1 MANQPSFAE
10 TRKGKQEET
19 KQFMRCKKMT
29 DMTRR
34 NFLKSAGVMT
44 LAVAA
49 AGVLSGCNS
58 SKNPVMADVEVQY
71 WYESYLLGKKKQVD
85 DGSYKETVSV
95 VKGGKVKKE
104 QIEQTLRNIRINHSF
119 DLKNKGL
126 TEFDVDWT
134 AEKPVAKI
142 EMALA

>member
-1 MANQPSFAE
+1 
-10 TRKGKQEET
+10 
-19 KQFMRCKKMT
+19 MT
-29 DMTRR
+29 NMTRR

-49 AGVLSGCNS
+49 AGVLSGCDS

-104 QIEQTLRNIRINHSF
+104 QIEKTLKDILTNKGF
-119 DLKNKGL
+119 KLKNERL

-134 AEKPVAKI
+134 AGKPVAKI
-142 EMALA
+142 EMVTA

>member
-1 MANQPSFAE
+1 
-10 TRKGKQEET
+10 
-19 KQFMRCKKMT
+19 MT

-34 NFLKSAGVMT
+34 NFLKSAGVMA

-49 AGVLSGCNS
+49 AGILSGCNS

-71 WYESYLLGKKKQVD
+71 WYESTLFGQKQVD
-85 DGSYKETVSV
+85 NGSYTETVSV

-104 QIEQTLRNIRINHSF
+104 QIEQTLRNVRTNKGF
-119 DLKNKGL
+119 KLKNERL

>member
-1 MANQPSFAE
+1 
-10 TRKGKQEET
+10 
-19 KQFMRCKKMT
+19 MT

-34 NFLKSAGVMT
+34 NFLKSAGVMA

-71 WYESYLLGKKKQVD
+71 WYESTLFGQKQVD
-85 DGSYKETVSV
+85 NGSYTETVSV

-104 QIEQTLRNIRINHSF
+104 QIEKTLKDILTNKTF
-119 DLKNKGL
+119 KLKNESL

-134 AEKPVAKI
+134 AGKPVAKI
-142 EMALA
+142 EMVVA

>member
-1 MANQPSFAE
+1 
-10 TRKGKQEET
+10 
-19 KQFMRCKKMT
+19 MT

-34 NFLKSAGVMT
+34 NFLKSAGVMA

-71 WYESYLLGKKKQVD
+71 WRKSNLLSDQKLGNKD
-85 DGSYKETVSV
+85 EYDETVSV

-104 QIEQTLRNIRINHSF
+104 Q
-119 DLKNKGL
+119 LKNLNDVITNTGFKL
-126 TEFDVDWT
+126 IDSKATEFEVDWT

-142 EMALA
+142 WMEL

>member
-1 MANQPSFAE
+1 
-10 TRKGKQEET
+10 
-19 KQFMRCKKMT
+19 MT

-34 NFLKSAGVMT
+34 NFLKSAGVMA

-71 WYESYLLGKKKQVD
+71 WYESTLFGQKQVD
-85 DGSYKETVSV
+85 NGSYAETVSV

-104 QIEQTLRNIRINHSF
+104 QIEKTLKDILTNKTF
-119 DLKNKGL
+119 KLKNERL

-134 AEKPVAKI
+134 AGKPVAKI
-142 EMALA
+142 EMVVA

>member
-1 MANQPSFAE
+1 
-10 TRKGKQEET
+10 
-19 KQFMRCKKMT
+19 MT
-29 DMTRR
+29 NMTRR

-71 WYESYLLGKKKQVD
+71 WRKSNFLSDQKLGNKD
-85 DGSYKETVSV
+85 EYDETVSV

-104 QIEQTLRNIRINHSF
+104 Q
-119 DLKNKGL
+119 LKNLNDVITNTGFKL
-126 TEFDVDWT
+126 IDSKATEFEVDWT

-142 EMALA
+142 WMEL

>member
-1 MANQPSFAE
+1 
-10 TRKGKQEET
+10 
-19 KQFMRCKKMT
+19 MT
-29 DMTRR
+29 NMTRR

-58 SKNPVMADVEVQY
+58 SKNPVMANVEVQY
-71 WYESYLLGKKKQVD
+71 WYESTLFGQKQVD
-85 DGSYKETVSV
+85 NGSYTETVSV

-104 QIEQTLRNIRINHSF
+104 QIEKTLKDILTNKTF
-119 DLKNKGL
+119 KLKNERL

-134 AEKPVAKI
+134 AGKPVAKI
-142 EMALA
+142 EMVVA

>member
-1 MANQPSFAE
+1 
-10 TRKGKQEET
+10 
-19 KQFMRCKKMT
+19 MT

-71 WYESYLLGKKKQVD
+71 WYESFHFGQKQVD
-85 DGSYKETVSV
+85 DGLYTETVSV

-104 QIEQTLRNIRINHSF
+104 QIEKTLNAI
-119 DLKNKGL
+119 LTNKGFKLKDERL

>member
-1 MANQPSFAE
+1 
-10 TRKGKQEET
+10 
-19 KQFMRCKKMT
+19 MRCKKMT

-34 NFLKSAGVMT
+34 NFLKSAGVMA

-71 WYESYLLGKKKQVD
+71 WYESTLFGQKQVD
-85 DGSYKETVSV
+85 NGSYTETVSV

-104 QIEQTLRNIRINHSF
+104 QIEKTLKDILTNKTF
-119 DLKNKGL
+119 KLKNESL

-134 AEKPVAKI
+134 AGKPVAKI
-142 EMALA
+142 EMVVA

>member
-1 MANQPSFAE
+1 
-10 TRKGKQEET
+10 
-19 KQFMRCKKMT
+19 MT

-71 WYESYLLGKKKQVD
+71 WYESTLFGQKQVD
-85 DGSYKETVSV
+85 DGLYTETVSV

-104 QIEQTLRNIRINHSF
+104 QIEQTLRNVRTNKGF
-119 DLKNKGL
+119 KLKNERL

-134 AEKPVAKI
+134 AGKPVAKI